1 MKGLNN
7 KENLMSQ
14 YGGPDGELSA
24 SLRYQNQ
31 RYIIIFDFSEFFYL
45 YF

>member
-31 RYIIIFDFSEFFYL
+31 RYIIILKNKNRNE
-45 YF
+45 

>member
-1 MKGLNN
+1 MDIKGLNN

-31 RYIIIFDFSEFFYL
+31 RYIIIL
-45 YF
+45 KK